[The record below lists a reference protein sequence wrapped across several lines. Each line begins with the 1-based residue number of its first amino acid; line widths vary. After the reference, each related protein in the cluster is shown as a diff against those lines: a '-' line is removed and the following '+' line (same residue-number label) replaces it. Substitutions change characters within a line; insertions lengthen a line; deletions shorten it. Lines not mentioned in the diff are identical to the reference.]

1 LLIQILTLFPQM
13 FAGPFSSSIIKRA
26 VEKGLVRLETINF
39 RDYAFDRH
47 RSVDDTPYG
56 GGPGMVLKPE
66 PLYLAVEDLAVKQR
80 NSNDQ
85 GEEAYI
91 LLTTP
96 QGEVFRQETAVELS
110 KKKHLVFICGHYE
123 GFDER
128 IRALAHREFSIGDFV
143 LTGGELPAMVMIDSI
158 VRLIPEVLGAEDAAE
173 NDSFAQ
179 GLLDYP
185 QYTRPAVFRGMPVPE
200 VLLSGHHARINAWRR
215 EQSLLRTAQRRP
227 DLLRNVELSPEDLEF
242 LRKNGIHYP
251 EAGKKSR

>member
-185 QYTRPAVFRGMPVPE
+185 QYTRPAVFRGMSVPE